1 MKKRK
6 KPIIAILLLAVLFGI
21 VAFMN
26 KPVQSD
32 ASPEAPKAAKEAP
45 QEDKKEVGGDVA
57 SQLKSDSKAKTSSTK
72 PATPESKPRLPHGPG
87 GPGGPGSHSGGP
99 SILRMKVA
107 PQKPKPNDSSTS
119 TQWYTNESAR
129 NLPGK

>member
-26 KPVQSD
+26 KPVQND

-45 QEDKKEVGGDVA
+45 QEDKKAVGGDVA
-57 SQLKSDSKAKTSSTK
+57 NQLKTDSKAKPK
-72 PATPESKPRLPHGPG
+72 APAPDARPRMPHGPG
-87 GPGGPGSHSGGP
+87 GPGGPGHEGMP
-99 SILRMKVA
+99 SILRPKVA

-129 NLPGK
+129 NVPGK